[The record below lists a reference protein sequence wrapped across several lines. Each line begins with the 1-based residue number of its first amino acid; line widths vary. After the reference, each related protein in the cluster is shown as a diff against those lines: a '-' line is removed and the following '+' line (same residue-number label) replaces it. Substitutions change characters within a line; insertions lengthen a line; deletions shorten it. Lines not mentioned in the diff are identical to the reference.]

1 MKTRDKIVHA
11 SLALFNEHGER
22 SITTN
27 HIAAH
32 LGISPGNLYYHFRN
46 KEDII
51 RSIFNLYQEHL
62 TAGFQPYE
70 DEEVSIDL
78 LMGYF
83 DALFYTLWEF
93 RFMYANLVIILGRD
107 AELNQLYAQTHQT
120 FLQRASQILVKLKQD
135 GVLDIADEEITPLTD
150 TIRMVAC
157 FWISNRL
164 THHAD
169 HSQITKTSLYEGL
182 LRVIMIFKA
191 YATPS
196 AKATFLK
203 VEQHYQQLAK
213 QQAQQVA

>member
-51 RSIFNLYQEHL
+51 RSIFRLYEQHL
-62 TAGFQPYE
+62 ESGFQPY
-70 DEEVSIDL
+70 DGKKVDVDL

-83 DALFYTLWEF
+83 DALFYTLWQF
-93 RFMYANLVIILGRD
+93 RFMYANLVIILSRD
-107 AELNQLYAQTHQT
+107 EALNKQYALTHEHV
-120 FLQRASQILVKLKQD
+120 LERATSILTQLKQD
-135 GVLDIADEEITPLTD
+135 GVLVIDDNEITPLAD

-164 THHAD
+164 TH
-169 HSQITKTSLYEGL
+169 SETTQITKTSLYEGL
-182 LRVIMIFKA
+182 LRVLMIFKA
-191 YATPS
+191 YAS
-196 AKATFLK
+196 ENAKPTFIRL
-203 VEQHYQQLAK
+203 EQHYQALARNE
-213 QQAQQVA
+213 QED

>member
-1 MKTRDKIVHA
+1 MKTRDKIVHT

-51 RSIFNLYQEHL
+51 RSIFTLYEQHL
-62 TAGFQPYE
+62 ESGFQPYE
-70 DEEVSIDL
+70 GEEVDVDL
-78 LMGYF
+78 LIGYF
-83 DALFYTLWEF
+83 DALFYTLWQF

-107 AELNQLYAQTHQT
+107 EELNRLYTETQQR
-120 FLQRASQILVKLKQD
+120 FLTRATGILSKLKQD
-135 GVLDIADEEITPLTD
+135 GVLVIDDNEITPLAD

-164 THHAD
+164 TH
-169 HSQITKTSLYEGL
+169 SNTTEITKTSLYEGL
-182 LRVIMIFKA
+182 LRVLMIFKA

-196 AKATFLK
+196 SKPTFIRL
-203 VEQHYQQLAK
+203 EQHYQALAK
-213 QQAQQVA
+213 AEQED